1 MFRITKYP
9 LLIEPLI
16 KTSKERPAEQ
26 EQLRQ
31 ANALVR
37 VSSFLLLL
45 LLNSGFPLG
54 LRMPQGIHDKYH
66 GLLEIQVLYNN
77 ERFLLLKKL
86 SRGTEIFIFMFR
98 VRKHKKVG
106 NCCSKGR
113 KEHYTS
119 LTEISHTKIVAD
131 CGFIFLVYY

>member
-1 MFRITKYP
+1 MIFFLSRITKYP

-37 VSSFLLLL
+37 VSSFLIFLLL
-45 LLNSGFPLG
+45 SSGFQLG
-54 LRMPQGIHDKYH
+54 GGIHVRDKSH

-77 ERFLLLKKL
+77 ERFLLLKS
-86 SRGTEIFIFMFR
+86 SRGGGGG
-98 VRKHKKVG
+98 HG
-106 NCCSKGR
+106 NL
-113 KEHYTS
+113 Y
-119 LTEISHTKIVAD
+119 IYV
-131 CGFIFLVYY
+131 